1 MLKQIINFFYFNT
14 RFEARLKNAF
24 NSLEKNKKIKNL
36 YKLKERLSN
45 IRYRITKNTINDG
58 YFKYNLDLYLSLNQF
73 IYSRLINKPIFTSKL
88 MFSMANNDSFI
99 FPLPKIYLDEIN
111 KIVKVNY
118 LISKILFYTFLT
130 FFFLYQLSI
139 ILKSAFLLFNKQ
151 AYKSKKILLDSVPK
165 LNFESLKDDK
175 EVNFFKWVIKKF
187 DINSD
192 SIFIHNNSEIKNQK
206 ITLGKNKY
214 KVLYQKNIFTCCLN
228 FNRYLLSLKKTL
240 FIVIKIIFFG
250 KIELLLLSKELFN
263 FHLFECSKKDQNY
276 DLCLFNNSNM
286 VFRPLW
292 THVNERI
299 NPGSVFVY
307 FYSTNL
313 IPLLQEIDKEKY
325 FDVYGYSLH
334 SWPNYIT
341 WSDIHSEWLSNSI
354 NKKIKLIKTS
364 FVPFAGKHTKLI
376 KKRRT
381 LTIFDV
387 PPKKLG
393 IYYLLNN
400 PYNIYTLD
408 YCKKFVEDIIRAIP
422 ESIYRD
428 IDIIFKIKREYKNIH
443 PLYKKYINEITSH
456 KNIKLINDIS
466 PESVIDISD
475 ATISIPFTST
485 AITSLRKGKHSI
497 YYDPS
502 EKLSKNNCLENE
514 VKLVTSFKELEN
526 WITDCF
532 EK

>member
-1 MLKQIINFFYFNT
+1 MLKRIINFFYFNKKFT
-14 RFEARLKNAF
+14 IRLKNAF
-24 NSLEKNKKIKNL
+24 NILEISGKIKDI
-36 YKLKERLSN
+36 YRLKEKLHS
-45 IRYRITKNTINDG
+45 IRYKIKKNTLNYDCL
-58 YFKYNLDLYLSLNQF
+58 KYNLDLNLSLNQF
-73 IYSRLINKPIFTSKL
+73 IYSRLINKPTFTSKL
-88 MFSMANNDSFI
+88 MFSVANHNSFI

-111 KIVKVNY
+111 KIVPVNY
-118 LISKILFYTFLT
+118 VISTIFFYTFLI
-130 FFFLYQLSI
+130 FFFIYELLVIFKYI
-139 ILKSAFLLFNKQ
+139 FLLFKKKNHL
-151 AYKSKKILLDSVPK
+151 SKKILLDTIPK
-165 LNFESLKDDK
+165 LDFENSEDDK
-175 EVNFFKWVIKKF
+175 ELNFFKWVIKEFNIKT
-187 DINSD
+187 DA
-192 SIFIHNNSEIKNQK
+192 IFVHNNTEIKNKK
-206 ITLGKNKY
+206 IILGKNEY
-214 KVLYQKNIFTCCLN
+214 RVLYQKNVFACSLN
-228 FNRYLLSLKKTL
+228 FNQYLLSLKKTL
-240 FIVIKIIFFG
+240 FTITKIIFFD

-263 FHLFECSKKDQNY
+263 FYLSGYLKNNQNY

-292 THVNERI
+292 TYANEI
-299 NPGSVFVY
+299 NKPNSVLVY

-313 IPLLQEIDKEKY
+313 IPLLQEINNEKY

-334 SWPNYIT
+334 SWSNYIT
-341 WSDIHSEWLSNSI
+341 WSDKHSEWLRSSI
-354 NKKIKLIKTS
+354 DKEIKTIKTS
-364 FVPFAGKHTKLI
+364 YVPFAGKHTKLI

-443 PLYKKYINEITSH
+443 PLYKKYINEITRH

-502 EKLSKNNCLENE
+502 EKLSKNNCLDNE

-526 WITDCF
+526 WIIDCF

>member
-1 MLKQIINFFYFNT
+1 
-14 RFEARLKNAF
+14 
-24 NSLEKNKKIKNL
+24 
-36 YKLKERLSN
+36 
-45 IRYRITKNTINDG
+45 
-58 YFKYNLDLYLSLNQF
+58 
-73 IYSRLINKPIFTSKL
+73 
-88 MFSMANNDSFI
+88 
-99 FPLPKIYLDEIN
+99 
-111 KIVKVNY
+111 
-118 LISKILFYTFLT
+118 
-130 FFFLYQLSI
+130 
-139 ILKSAFLLFNKQ
+139 
-151 AYKSKKILLDSVPK
+151 
-165 LNFESLKDDK
+165 
-175 EVNFFKWVIKKF
+175 
-187 DINSD
+187 
-192 SIFIHNNSEIKNQK
+192 
-206 ITLGKNKY
+206 
-214 KVLYQKNIFTCCLN
+214 
-228 FNRYLLSLKKTL
+228 
-240 FIVIKIIFFG
+240 
-250 KIELLLLSKELFN
+250 
-263 FHLFECSKKDQNY
+263 
-276 DLCLFNNSNM
+276 
-286 VFRPLW
+286 
-292 THVNERI
+292 
-299 NPGSVFVY
+299 
-307 FYSTNL
+307 
-313 IPLLQEIDKEKY
+313 
-325 FDVYGYSLH
+325 
-334 SWPNYIT
+334 
-341 WSDIHSEWLSNSI
+341 
-354 NKKIKLIKTS
+354 
-364 FVPFAGKHTKLI
+364 LI

-428 IDIIFKIKREYKNIH
+428 TDIIFKIKREYKNIH